1 MIYEVVNN
9 KKAEELF
16 AGWDETIIWSCLQ
29 GVMGHIYVDDK
40 EAPVSAMAILGD
52 FCFFAGEPNAE
63 LVAFKPSWYSLDDV
77 IAVPGNAGWSEII
90 ERVYGDRAEKV
101 TRYAIKKEK
110 DVFDKSRL
118 EKIVS
123 GLSQDYTI
131 KLIDEEIFSY
141 CQKTRWCG
149 DFVAQYADWETYH
162 KMGLGVVIL
171 KDGIVVSGA
180 ASHST
185 YIGGIEVEID
195 TKKEYRRRGLGLVCG
210 ARLVLECLDRGLYP
224 SWDAANT
231 GSVALAEKLGYHF
244 DHEYDAYEISL

>member
-9 KKAEELF
+9 KKVEELF

-63 LVAFKPSWYSLDDV
+63 LIAFKPSWYSLDDV

-90 ERVYGDRAEKV
+90 ERVYVDRAEKV

-131 KLIDEEIFSY
+131 KLIDEDIFSY

-149 DFVAQYADWETYH
+149 DFVAQYADWETYQ

-180 ASHST
+180 ASYST